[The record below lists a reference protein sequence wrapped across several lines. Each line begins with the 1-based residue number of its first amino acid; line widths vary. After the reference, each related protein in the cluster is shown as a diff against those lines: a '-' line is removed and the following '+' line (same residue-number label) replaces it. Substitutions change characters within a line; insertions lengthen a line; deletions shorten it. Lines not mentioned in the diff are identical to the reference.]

1 MHSPMLNHQATMA
14 KVPIH
19 QLWNGTDVVI
29 SAEMEEPRDIKSLEL
44 WPLLIHDINISYDI
58 VTIVNN
64 NHGW

>member
-14 KVPIH
+14 KAPIH

-44 WPLLIHDINISYDI
+44 WPLLIHDINILYNI

>member
-1 MHSPMLNHQATMA
+1 MA
-14 KVPIH
+14 KAPIH

-44 WPLLIHDINISYDI
+44 WPLLIHDINILYNI